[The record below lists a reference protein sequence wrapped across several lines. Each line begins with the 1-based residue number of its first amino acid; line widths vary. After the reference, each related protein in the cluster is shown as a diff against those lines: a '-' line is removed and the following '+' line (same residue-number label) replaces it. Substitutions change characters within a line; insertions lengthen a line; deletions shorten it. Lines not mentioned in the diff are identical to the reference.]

1 MKIVNYTEARQS
13 LARLLDSITE
23 DAEEV
28 VVTRSGHEP
37 VVIVSLREW
46 QSIRETE
53 YLLGNPET
61 AARLRRGIAELNAGG
76 GEVHELLDPD
86 ADAA

>member
-1 MKIVNYTEARQS
+1 MKIVSYTEARQN

-61 AARLRRGIAELNAGG
+61 AARLRQGIADLNAGRG
-76 GEVHELLDPD
+76 AP
-86 ADAA
+86 